1 MTADVRH
8 MEEQTAKL
16 RVRAASWVTEIDELS
31 TLDDL
36 TPGQPRRFEDAM
48 RAADKVA
55 KELEELRKETREAK
69 LEELRGTRASRV
81 MSCRVTVRP
90 VS

>member
-1 MTADVRH
+1 
-8 MEEQTAKL
+8 
-16 RVRAASWVTEIDELS
+16 
-31 TLDDL
+31 
-36 TPGQPRRFEDAM
+36 M